1 MENRILVYAPV
12 GRDAVLASKVFQ
24 GAGLECC
31 ACKSI
36 LEIQDELG
44 RGAGALFIVEEAL
57 VSGLLKP
64 LAQYVSEQANWS
76 DLPILVLTNHGVDS
90 PGLHHVVERL
100 GNVTLLERPVRGATL
115 VSAARSALRGRMR
128 QYQIRETE
136 RLKDEFLASLGHE
149 LRNPLAP
156 IRTSMQVLNGMF
168 PAAEVHKVTQVVE
181 RQVAHLTRLVD
192 DLLDVA
198 RITSGKV
205 TLQREHVALSAV
217 VEHTVEICRPLLD
230 AAKHQ
235 VDVSQPAGE
244 VILDGDPARL
254 VQSLANVL
262 ANAIK
267 FTKEPSTI
275 LFTAQVVENDVIFKI
290 KDSGIGLECDALS
303 RIFDMFAQH
312 DPANGQALGGLGIGL
327 GLAKRFTEMHGG
339 SIYVTS
345 EGIGRG
351 CEFVLTLPIVIPTER
366 DDKQS
371 SAEPA
376 SSQNGTGK
384 LRILVVDDN
393 HDGADMLQMM
403 LELDGH
409 TVFKA
414 YNGQQAIEVAQ
425 HEQPHVVLMDIGLPD
440 MDGYTAARNIQQRLG
455 RDDIVM
461 VALTGWG
468 HDDVRQRA
476 VQAGMKHHLVKPV
489 DLTVLRNYL
498 AQIVPIA
505 HAA

>member
-1 MENRILVYAPV
+1 
-12 GRDAVLASKVFQ
+12 
-24 GAGLECC
+24 
-31 ACKSI
+31 
-36 LEIQDELG
+36 
-44 RGAGALFIVEEAL
+44 VEEAL
-57 VSGLLKP
+57 SSGLLKP
-64 LAQYVSEQANWS
+64 LAQYVADQPNWS
-76 DLPILVLTNHGVDS
+76 DLPILILTNHGVDS
-90 PGLHHVVERL
+90 PGLQHVVERL

-115 VSAARSALRGRMR
+115 VSAARSALRGRLR
-128 QYQIRETE
+128 QYQIRETD

-156 IRTSMQVLNGMF
+156 IRTSVQVLNGMF
-168 PAAEVHKVTQVVE
+168 PVAAGVHKVTQVVE

-205 TLQREHVALSAV
+205 TLKREHVALSAV
-217 VEHTVEICRPLLD
+217 LEHTLEICRPLLD

-235 VDVSQPAGE
+235 VEVSQPARE
-244 VILDGDPARL
+244 VMLDGDSARL

-267 FTKEPSTI
+267 FTHEPSTI
-275 LFTAQVVENDVIFKI
+275 LLTAQVAENNVIFKI

-303 RIFDMFAQH
+303 RIFDMFAQS
-312 DPANGQALGGLGIGL
+312 DPAHGQILGGLGIGL

-339 SIYVTS
+339 SIYATS
-345 EGIGRG
+345 DGIGHG

-366 DDKQS
+366 DHHHA
-371 SAEPA
+371 AEPA
-376 SSQNGTGK
+376 GCQDGAGK

-393 HDGADMLQMM
+393 QDGADMLQMM
-403 LELDGH
+403 LECDGH

-414 YNGQQAIEVAQ
+414 YSGQQAIDVAQ
-425 HEQPHVVLMDIGLPD
+425 HEQPQVVLMDIGLPD
-440 MDGYTAARNIQQRLG
+440 MDGYTAARNIRQQSG
-455 RDDIVM
+455 KNDMVM

-468 HDDVRQRA
+468 HEHVRQRA
-476 VQAGMKHHLVKPV
+476 AEAGMAHHLVKPV
-489 DLTVLRNYL
+489 DLAVLRNYL
-498 AQIVPIA
+498 ARIAPVA

>member
-1 MENRILVYAPV
+1 MEILH
-12 GRDAVLASKVFQ
+12 
-24 GAGLECC
+24 
-31 ACKSI
+31 
-36 LEIQDELG
+36 ELSQ
-44 RGAGALFIVEEAL
+44 GAGALFIVEEAL
-57 VSGLLKP
+57 RAGLLTP
-64 LAQYVSEQANWS
+64 LAQYVAEQPTWS
-76 DLPILVLTNHGVDS
+76 DLPILILSNHGVES

-128 QYQIRETE
+128 QYQIREAD

-168 PAAEVHKVTQVVE
+168 PVATAVHAVTQVVE

-205 TLQREHVALSAV
+205 TLQRERVALSAV
-217 VEHTVEICRPLLD
+217 VAHTVEICKPLLD
-230 AAKHQ
+230 AAKHR
-235 VDVSQPAGE
+235 VDVSQPAGD
-244 VILDGDPARL
+244 VMLDGDPARL

-267 FTKEPSTI
+267 FTQEPSTI
-275 LFTAQVVENDVIFKI
+275 LFTVQVAGNNIIVKI
-290 KDSGIGLECDALS
+290 KDSGIGLEGDALS
-303 RIFDMFAQH
+303 RIFDMFTQS
-312 DPANGQALGGLGIGL
+312 DPAHGQIFGGLGIGL

-339 SIYVTS
+339 SIHATS
-345 EGIGRG
+345 DGIGHG

-366 DDKQS
+366 YDEQP
-371 SAEPA
+371 SAEPE
-376 SSQNGTGK
+376 SNQNGASK

-393 HDGADMLQMM
+393 HDGANMLQMM
-403 LELDGH
+403 LECDGH
-409 TVFKA
+409 TVFTA
-414 YNGQQAIEVAQ
+414 YNGRQAIETAQ
-425 HEQPHVVLMDIGLPD
+425 HAKPHVVLMDIGLPD
-440 MDGYTAARNIQQRLG
+440 MDGYTAARNIRQQLG
-455 RDDIVM
+455 RDNLVI

-476 VQAGMKHHLVKPV
+476 AEAGMQHHLVKPV
-489 DLTVLRNYL
+489 DLTVLRNHL
-498 AQIVPIA
+498 AQIA